1 MSIKYRSIFAI
12 IFLNIITFGFYQIY
26 WTFKTTKEMD
36 QLGANLPTAFLIFI
50 PFLNIYF
57 YYKYSEGFSKFVQRD
72 NYTFIYFILA
82 ILPILFG
89 LNRLVF
95 FSGFF
100 DQAVISWFQALMISL
115 IPMIVFQSGLN
126 QLIIENINRSR

>member
-1 MSIKYRSIFAI
+1 MAIKYRSIVSIA
-12 IFLNIITFGFYQIY
+12 FLNIITCGFYQVY

-36 QLGANLPTAFLIFI
+36 QLGADLPTAFLMFV
-50 PFLNIYF
+50 PFLNFYF
-57 YYKYSEGFSKFVQRD
+57 YYKYSDGFAKFVKRD
-72 NYTFIYFILA
+72 NYTIIYFILA

-95 FSGFF
+95 FTGFF
-100 DQAVISWFQALMISL
+100 SYAVLGWFQALLISL

-126 QLIIENINRSR
+126 QLITENINRSR